1 MDLLTIFE
9 NKLKTDEQ
17 ATDEFAKKWDQRAER
32 FYAAQ
37 QTGRKTLKDEKH
49 YKKLRRKNSETFN

>member
-37 QTGRKTLKDEKH
+37 QTGRKTLQEASKEK
-49 YKKLRRKNSETFN
+49 